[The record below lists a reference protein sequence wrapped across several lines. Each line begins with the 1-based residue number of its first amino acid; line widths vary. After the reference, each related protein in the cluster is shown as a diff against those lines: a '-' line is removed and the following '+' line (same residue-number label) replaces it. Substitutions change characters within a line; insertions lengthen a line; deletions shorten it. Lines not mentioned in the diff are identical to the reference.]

1 MSKILIVEDDPELRG
16 RIRDWLVFEH
26 YQVEEADNGSRAL
39 EIMRIAQFDV
49 ILLDW
54 MLPGL
59 TGIDVCQQY
68 RRSGGAAPILMLTG
82 RKEIAE
88 KEKGYA
94 AGVDD
99 YLTKPFD
106 TRELSLRVR
115 ALLRRAPVFCGDVL
129 TAGRLSL
136 DPISHHVKSGKT
148 EIHLQPLEFSL
159 LEYLMRH
166 PRHVLSA
173 DALLNAVW
181 ATDSEASVDTLRTYI
196 KTLRKKIDTEN
207 EPSMIR
213 TVHGFGYKF
222 EPED

>member
-26 YQVEEADNGSRAL
+26 YQVEETDNGARAL
-39 EIMRIAQFDV
+39 EILRIAQFDV
-49 ILLDW
+49 VVLDW

-59 TGIDVCQQY
+59 TGIEVCQQY
-68 RRSGGAAPILMLTG
+68 RRTGGCAPVLMLTG
-82 RKEIAE
+82 RKEITE
-88 KEKGYA
+88 KERGYA
-94 AGVDD
+94 AGADD

-115 ALLRRAPVFCGDVL
+115 ALLRRTPTFAGDVL
-129 TAGRLSL
+129 TAGALSL
-136 DPISHHVKSGKT
+136 DPVSHRVTRAGT
-148 EIHLQPLEFSL
+148 EIHLQPLEFAL

-173 DALLNAVW
+173 DALLNSVW
-181 ATDSEASVDTLRTYI
+181 ATESEASVDTLRTYI
-196 KTLRKKIDTEN
+196 KTLRKKIDVEG
-207 EPSMIR
+207 EPSGIR

-222 EPED
+222 EPD